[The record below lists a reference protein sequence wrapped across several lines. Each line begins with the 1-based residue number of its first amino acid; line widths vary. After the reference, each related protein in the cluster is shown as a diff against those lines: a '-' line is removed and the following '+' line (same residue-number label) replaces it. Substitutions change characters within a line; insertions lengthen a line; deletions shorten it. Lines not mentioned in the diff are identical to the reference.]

1 MRRFINIIENA
12 QQDFVSY
19 VETNKPSGSIT
30 DLQIQEDGVVFV
42 GYIEGRKTGM
52 VPFLCRAADRF
63 GITLTLLVD
72 VYSSYD
78 GGNLVPYY
86 QQHGFEIVGSSS
98 GEAFNKDGEFYL
110 SDTFEHDEIEM
121 IRKPE

>member
-1 MRRFINIIENA
+1 MRHFINLIENA
-12 QQDFVSY
+12 QQDLVSY
-19 VETNKPSGSIT
+19 VRENKPTGAT
-30 DLQIQEDGVVFV
+30 ADLQIQEDGAVFV

-72 VYSSYD
+72 VYSPHD

-86 QQHGFEIVGSSS
+86 QQHGFEIVGSSR

-110 SDTFEHDEIEM
+110 GDTFEHDEIEM
-121 IRKPE
+121 IRRPA